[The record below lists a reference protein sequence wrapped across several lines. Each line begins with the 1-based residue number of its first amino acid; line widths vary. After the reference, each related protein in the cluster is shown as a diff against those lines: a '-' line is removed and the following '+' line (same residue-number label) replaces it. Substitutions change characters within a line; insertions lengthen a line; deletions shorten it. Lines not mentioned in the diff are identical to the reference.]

1 MSLEIVT
8 FFIFIV
14 IFLQKY
20 LDIKKLCC
28 IFVASNYIIRNNM
41 NVNDFEF
48 ESGSLDDLLDGSQA
62 DQNDYNEPDD
72 QNVVDDEPSWVD
84 SNTYSDND
92 KDDSDDNYSSTD
104 SDVLTE
110 FLKNYGVENGKITYE
125 NDNGDTEEV
134 NFNEL
139 DSAEQ
144 LNILKELTTPNLS
157 QNEIDTINFLRQHN
171 VTFQDAVEYY
181 SRIAVENFIRTN
193 GPVPKDYAIDEYT
206 DDELYFADLKA
217 KYPNMTDEEIQSDV
231 EAAKENEELFKK
243 KADSIRSQYKAN
255 EDERARYY
263 QQQQAE
269 QMKAYDNAIK
279 QSITN
284 FNEISLDYKDSK
296 ADSLV
301 IDNKMKNDVYRYI
314 MQVDESGVSQFAKDL
329 QDPNILV
336 KIAWLA
342 LNADDAISDIT
353 NYWKN
358 ELKTSRR
365 GETQKPRQQQSQTTV
380 RKVDNK
386 RKEITDYHRNSVDFV
401 GGENLL

>member
-1 MSLEIVT
+1 
-8 FFIFIV
+8 
-14 IFLQKY
+14 
-20 LDIKKLCC
+20 
-28 IFVASNYIIRNNM
+28 M

-48 ESGSLDDLLDGSQA
+48 ESGSLDDLLDDNQA

-72 QNVVDDEPSWVD
+72 QNVADDEPAWVD
-84 SNTYSDND
+84 SNVYSDND
-92 KDDSDDNYSSTD
+92 KDDSDDSYSSAD
-104 SDVLTE
+104 SDVLTQ

-181 SRIAVENFIRTN
+181 SKLAVENFIRAN

-269 QMKAYDNAIK
+269 QIKAYDNAIK

-301 IDNKMKNDVYRYI
+301 IDNKMKNDIYRYI
-314 MQVDESGVSQFAKDL
+314 TQVDESGVSQFARDL
-329 QDPNILV
+329 QDPNMLV
-336 KIAWLA
+336 RIAWLA
-342 LNADDAISDIT
+342 LNGDDAISDIT